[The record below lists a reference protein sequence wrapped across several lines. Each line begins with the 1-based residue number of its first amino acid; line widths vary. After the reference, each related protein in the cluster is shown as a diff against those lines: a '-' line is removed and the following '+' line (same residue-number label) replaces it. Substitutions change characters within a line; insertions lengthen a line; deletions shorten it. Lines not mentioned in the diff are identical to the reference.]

1 MKLVKK
7 TVDEW
12 LNDISYKE
20 DPTYVPSEFAL
31 EFVSFIK
38 LVNGER
44 GEENI
49 TPVIHYK
56 MLDLSLIHI

>member
-1 MKLVKK
+1 MLAKK

-12 LNDISYKE
+12 LNDCEYTD

-38 LVNGER
+38 LVNGEK
-44 GEENI
+44 GEENKMFI
-49 TPVIHYK
+49 TVK
-56 MLDLSLIHI
+56 